1 MKNIMNNKV
10 VSYSFKNK
18 HQHANLL
25 KLGRALNSKD
35 RLLVL
40 SYIWEKSANM
50 LELSK
55 ALDLPISSV
64 TKHIDI
70 LADAGLI
77 NIKYEPGKKGHT
89 KVCSPGAYE
98 ILLDFDCFKKPAE
111 FINIYS
117 FEYEMPIGCFTD
129 CKVIAPCGM
138 ASTND
143 HLVKFD
149 HPNYMFR
156 TSRINAGI
164 IWFQQGLLKYSFA
177 NEHKGRSFNEIEFS
191 LEICS
196 ESDFSR
202 RYWLSDVTFSINNI
216 ETATITLPGDF
227 NDRKGKLT
235 PNYWSI
241 NNSQYGLLKLITVNN
256 DGVFLDKKKI
266 RSNLTI
272 NDLNLTE
279 IDNIDFTIEIKDNAN
294 HIGGINI
301 FGKDF
306 GDHPQDILMRVKILD
321 V

>member
-1 MKNIMNNKV
+1 MNNKV
-10 VSYSFKNK
+10 IKYSFENK
-18 HQHANLL
+18 HQHANFL

-35 RLLVL
+35 RLMVL

-50 LELSK
+50 LELSN
-55 ALDLPISSV
+55 ALNLPISSV

-98 ILLDFDCFKKPAE
+98 ILLDFDCFKKPNE
-111 FINIYS
+111 FLKTYS

-138 ASTND
+138 TSANEQ
-143 HLVKFD
+143 LVKFD

-156 TSRINAGI
+156 TSRIDAGL
-164 IWFQQGLLKYSFA
+164 IWFQQGLLKYTFS
-177 NEHKGRSFNEIEFS
+177 NEHKTHNISEIEFS

-202 RYWLSDVTFSINNI
+202 SYWLSDVTFSINGI
-216 ETATITLPGDF
+216 ETVTITLPGDF

-235 PNYWSI
+235 PTSWPTI
-241 NNSQYGLLKLITVNN
+241 NSQYGLLKLITVNN

-272 NDLNLTE
+272 SDLKLNE
-279 IDNIDFTIEIKDNAN
+279 IDNIDFTIEIKDDAN
-294 HIGGINI
+294 HIGGINL

-306 GDHPQDILMRVKILD
+306 GDYPQGILMRVKILD